1 MAAKDKQSKR
11 AERKKLEKRLRAE
24 ALIEIKP
31 IALGSLAM
39 IASSLS
45 NQAVPR
51 LLGKLLDQKSNGPT
65 SGTCSTSGLSQST
78 LSSLALVVLGGGFAS
93 FVRTTM
99 LNRAEDKITARLRTT
114 AFTSLLVNRDLEWFH
129 METVNET
136 TAVEVQD
143 KGDSKQENKT
153 TASIST
159 GMTPAAV
166 GEILNQDASLVS
178 HSLTTNIANMIRS
191 ATTIGYSTYHMLR
204 LNPGLFGLSFSVVPL
219 IGSAAMVLRKF
230 IKAVAARQRETATI
244 AASFAEERLN
254 HIAMVKMSNRELD
267 EVEQY
272 AALQDECVSLG
283 RMVSLANGFF
293 MGFIFIASSGALF
306 MVFNAGGKAVAKG
319 KMTAGDLTSFATYTF
334 LLGLGTSGVFKAMS
348 EMAQGMVSAARVY
361 RLIDGQ
367 NDTEQKVDI
376 AESEKLTKASELKV
390 DAASIDSVSFDHVSF
405 VYKAIPDKQ
414 VLKDVSFDL
423 KRGNV
428 VALVGKN
435 GSGKTTIASLLA
447 ALYKPQSGS
456 IVLSDGVDYS
466 RLDRKLQKQLVQIV
480 PQNPALFDTSILNN
494 VKYSCPEATHEQVME
509 AMKTANCNFVSTL
522 EGGVQYKVG
531 PNGCKL
537 SGGQRQRI
545 GLARA
550 LLSDPACLVLDEP
563 TASLD
568 AEGQTAVTDAVL
580 ACRGNDKSK
589 GRALLLITHR
599 AKTLEVADIVLVI
612 KNGEIVESGTYQ
624 TVSTK
629 KDSELISLMP
639 DLL

>member
-51 LLGKLLDQKSNGPT
+51 LLGKLLDQKSNGST
-65 SGTCSTSGLSQST
+65 GGTCSPGGLSQST

-99 LNRAEDKITARLRTT
+99 LNRAEDKIAARLRTT

-136 TAVEVQD
+136 TEEQD
-143 KGDSKQENKT
+143 KGDSKQEKKA

-230 IKAVAARQRETATI
+230 IKAVATKQRETATI

-272 AALQDECVSLG
+272 KELQDECVSLG

-376 AESEKLTKASELKV
+376 AESEKLTKAAELKV

-456 IVLSDGVDYS
+456 IVLSNGVDYS
-466 RLDRKLQKQLVQIV
+466 RLDRNLQKQLVQIV
-480 PQNPALFDTSILNN
+480 PQNPALFDTSILDN

-599 AKTLEVADIVLVI
+599 AKTLEVADNVLVI

-624 TVSTK
+624 TLSKK

>member
-1 MAAKDKQSKR
+1 MVSITWFTHFFVA
-11 AERKKLEKRLRAE
+11 
-24 ALIEIKP
+24 
-31 IALGSLAM
+31 
-39 IASSLS
+39 
-45 NQAVPR
+45 AVPR
-51 LLGKLLDQKSNGPT
+51 LLGKLLDQNSNGST
-65 SGTCSTSGLSQST
+65 GGTCSPGGLSQST

-99 LNRAEDKITARLRTT
+99 LNRAEDKIAARLRTT

-136 TAVEVQD
+136 TEEQD
-143 KGDSKQENKT
+143 KGDSKQEKKT

-230 IKAVAARQRETATI
+230 IKAVATKQRETATI

-272 AALQDECVSLG
+272 TELQDECVSLG

-376 AESEKLTKASELKV
+376 AESEKLTKAAELKV

-456 IVLSDGVDYS
+456 IVLSNGVDYS
-466 RLDRKLQKQLVQIV
+466 RLDRNLQKQLVQIV
-480 PQNPALFDTSILNN
+480 PQNPALFDTSILDN

-599 AKTLEVADIVLVI
+599 AKTLEVADNVLVI

-624 TVSTK
+624 TLSKK

>member
-1 MAAKDKQSKR
+1 MVSITWFTHFFVA
-11 AERKKLEKRLRAE
+11 
-24 ALIEIKP
+24 
-31 IALGSLAM
+31 
-39 IASSLS
+39 
-45 NQAVPR
+45 AVPR
-51 LLGKLLDQKSNGPT
+51 LLGKLLDQNSNGST
-65 SGTCSTSGLSQST
+65 GGTCSPGGLSQST

-99 LNRAEDKITARLRTT
+99 LNRAEDKIAARLRTT

-136 TAVEVQD
+136 TEEQD
-143 KGDSKQENKT
+143 KGDSKQEKKA

-230 IKAVAARQRETATI
+230 IKAVATKQRETATI

-272 AALQDECVSLG
+272 KELQDECVSLG

-376 AESEKLTKASELKV
+376 AESEKLTKAAELKV

-456 IVLSDGVDYS
+456 IVLSNGVDYS
-466 RLDRKLQKQLVQIV
+466 RLDRNLQKQLVQIV
-480 PQNPALFDTSILNN
+480 PQNPALFDTSILDN

-599 AKTLEVADIVLVI
+599 AKTLEVADNVLVI

-624 TVSTK
+624 TLSKK